1 LVVNLIAKGYYVS
14 LRMKPRLTN
23 EPDSLERQAAQ
34 RESASRTE
42 LEEKY
47 IDGYDEGF
55 ADGYLVGVQDT
66 VRKFEGREL

>member
-1 LVVNLIAKGYYVS
+1 V
-14 LRMKPRLTN
+14 KPRLTN
-23 EPDSLERQAAQ
+23 ELENLERQAAQ

-42 LEEKY
+42 LEENY
-47 IDGYDEGF
+47 IEGYDEGF